1 MTTVKRESAAQCRE
15 RARSWARDPAVW
27 AWAFVGL
34 LALLP
39 LGAALV

>member
-1 MTTVKRESAAQCRE
+1 MTTVKRDAAPCRE

-27 AWAFVGL
+27 AWTFVGL